1 MSKTFNTT
9 GVCIPEKH
17 YMVNLE
23 SRLKEIKSLVDTDSY
38 FVINKARQYGKTTTL
53 RALYKYLQNEYY
65 VSLMD
70 FQMFGNA
77 DFSSE
82 HAFAEAF
89 SHTFTDLFEYKKSQ
103 ETDDLENAIRILEQD
118 TKMPE
123 FALRLLFKDL
133 KKVCQAADKPI
144 VLMIDEVDSAS
155 ENQVFVDFLA
165 QLRSMYLSRDIQ
177 PAFKSVIL
185 AGVYDVKNLKLKI
198 RSGEEHKYNSPW
210 NIAADFNVDMSF
222 SQKEIAGMLAEYEKD
237 HQTGMNIERMSGL
250 IFDYTSGYP
259 FLVSRLCQLLA
270 RNYEAE
276 TAEAFRKKVWANAG
290 FNTAVRLI
298 LAEKNTLF
306 ESLSEKLVSYPELNT
321 MLQAILFAGKTIT
334 YNYYEPSINI
344 ATMFGFVKNQNGVLM
359 IANRIFETWLYN
371 LYLSASEFQN
381 SPIYS
386 ASTIEKN
393 QFIIG
398 GRLNMRLILEK
409 FVTHFH
415 ELYGD
420 SSEKFIEEEGR
431 KYFLLY
437 LRPIINGTGNYY
449 IEARTREQKRT
460 DIIVDYKGEQYII
473 EMKIWHGQEYNNRG
487 EKQLVE
493 YLEAYSVNSGYML
506 SFNFN
511 KKKKIGVHD
520 VVFEGKKIIEAVV

>member
-1 MSKTFNTT
+1 MQK
-9 GVCIPEKH
+9 CICIRR
-17 YMVNLE
+17 
-23 SRLKEIKSLVDTDSY
+23 RLKRVC
-38 FVINKARQYGKTTTL
+38 
-53 RALYKYLQNEYY
+53 
-65 VSLMD
+65 LMD

-103 ETDDLENAIRILEQD
+103 ETDDLENAIGILEQD

-123 FALRLLFKDL
+123 FAL
-133 KKVCQAADKPI
+133 
-144 VLMIDEVDSAS
+144 
-155 ENQVFVDFLA
+155 
-165 QLRSMYLSRDIQ
+165 
-177 PAFKSVIL
+177 
-185 AGVYDVKNLKLKI
+185 
-198 RSGEEHKYNSPW
+198 
-210 NIAADFNVDMSF
+210 
-222 SQKEIAGMLAEYEKD
+222 
-237 HQTGMNIERMSGL
+237 
-250 IFDYTSGYP
+250 
-259 FLVSRLCQLLA
+259 
-270 RNYEAE
+270 
-276 TAEAFRKKVWANAG
+276 
-290 FNTAVRLI
+290 
-298 LAEKNTLF
+298 
-306 ESLSEKLVSYPELNT
+306 
-321 MLQAILFAGKTIT
+321 
-334 YNYYEPSINI
+334 
-344 ATMFGFVKNQNGVLM
+344 
-359 IANRIFETWLYN
+359 
-371 LYLSASEFQN
+371 
-381 SPIYS
+381 
-386 ASTIEKN
+386 
-393 QFIIG
+393 
-398 GRLNMRLILEK
+398 RLILEK

>member
-1 MSKTFNTT
+1 
-9 GVCIPEKH
+9 
-17 YMVNLE
+17 MVNLE

-386 ASTIEKN
+386 ASTIDKN